1 MSTALLPPPPSPIH
15 YPESDSEPMADNS
28 KQLRWM
34 IVLIGNLTAL
44 FRDAPDV
51 FVGGNQFWYPV
62 EGEADTRQA
71 PDVYVVFGRPK
82 GDRPSYK
89 QWEEGNVPMTVV
101 FEILSPGNTHP
112 EMVDK
117 FTFYEAYGVEEYYV
131 YDPDSNRL
139 IVYLRRGD
147 VLRRVLPLQDFVSP
161 RLAIRF
167 DLSGPEMVVR
177 RPDGQPFLTFE
188 ELQAAHDQQQQRAD
202 EEHRQRL
209 QVEQRADEEHRQRL
223 QAQQRADEEHRLRL
237 QAEQRTNRLAEL
249 VRKALRQQATAEE
262 LAELERLEEQPS
274 SPPPP

>member
-1 MSTALLPPPPSPIH
+1 MTTALLPPPSSPLE
-15 YPESDSEPMADNS
+15 YPESDGEPMADNT

-34 IVLIGNLTAL
+34 IVLIGNLAAL
-44 FRDAPDV
+44 FRDAQDV

-62 EGEADTRQA
+62 EGEAETRQA

-139 IVYLRRGD
+139 LVYVRRGD
-147 VLRRVLPLQDFVSP
+147 VLRRVLPIQDFVSP
-161 RLAIRF
+161 RLGIRF
-167 DLSGPEMVVR
+167 DLSGSEMVVR
-177 RPDGQPFLTFE
+177 RPKGQPFLTFE
-188 ELQAAHDQQQQRAD
+188 ELQADRDQQQQRAD
-202 EEHRQRL
+202 
-209 QVEQRADEEHRQRL
+209 
-223 QAQQRADEEHRLRL
+223 QAEQRADEEHRLRL
-237 QAEQRTNRLAEL
+237 QAEQRADQAQQRANRLAEL
-249 VRKALRQQATAEE
+249 MRKARRQQATPEE

-274 SPPPP
+274 APPPS